1 MVVLINN
8 REMENVNKLDKGP
21 VSTGWI
27 KTTKE
32 AAVSTGSNQAPK
44 VSEEKIVS
52 RVAFEQDP
60 SAQVSF
66 NTYQDILNRRNQML
80 GTVKPSL
87 YQYDAD

>member
-1 MVVLINN
+1 
-8 REMENVNKLDKGP
+8 MENLNKLNKGA

-32 AAVSTGSNQAPK
+32 GALSDGNKPAPK
-44 VSEEKIVS
+44 VTEEKIVS

-60 SAQVSF
+60 YAQVSF
-66 NTYQDILNRRNQML
+66 NTYQDILDRRNQML

-87 YQYDAD
+87 YQFDAE